1 MKYSIIFNILFII
14 CLVGCT
20 NSELEKAKA
29 TIDRLHAE
37 NAKIRQDILKL
48 KGDCKASKL
57 ENERLSI
64 RIKELNQWSKKLAD
78 GYGTGIW
85 ITDESTY
92 PIFVK
97 SMKSANVND
106 IINELNQLREDI
118 SSFFSS
124 TILVLKEKGF
134 VDIEGIIV
142 EQKQLI
148 DRVTIINKKQLKRIK
163 NQESGTKNSTL
174 YLNVMNETKNL
185 LLFTV
190 NLIKA
195 QRDFLIFDNN
205 QNVQPEPVQET
216 EEE

>member
-106 IINELNQLREDI
+106 IINELNQLYEKNSFPKIVFKKIDGRKAYVLIEDSEHLTQRMGTSGA
-118 SSFFSS
+118 SSY
-124 TILVLKEKGF
+124 LKEVSYSICSVKNIDC
-134 VDIEGIIV
+134 VNIE
-142 EQKQLI
+142 
-148 DRVTIINKKQLKRIK
+148 
-163 NQESGTKNSTL
+163 
-174 YLNVMNETKNL
+174 
-185 LLFTV
+185 F
-190 NLIKA
+190 
-195 QRDFLIFDNN
+195 
-205 QNVQPEPVQET
+205 
-216 EEE
+216 EEGDHAFPGDYCR